1 MSDVSHFDVAITIR
15 AETSF
20 ADPDTCKF
28 TINKTVH
35 PGGPFFF
42 DNVENAGGSPLVE
55 SLFALSG
62 VAHVL
67 VADNVVTVGKKSDV
81 MWSDLKP
88 RIGAALRTLLLS
100 GIPAILETP
109 SKPITGVGSDSELRA
124 VIEELLARDVNRSI
138 AAHGGQISI
147 VDVRDANLYIAM
159 SGGCQGCASSQVTLR
174 QGFEVMVREVAPQ
187 IIDIIDTTDHGA
199 GSKPFYPRR
208 SDGEKKNLEV
218 AVAEPAVP

>member
-1 MSDVSHFDVAITIR
+1 MSDVVPVDAVITIR

-28 TINKTVH
+28 TVNRTVH

-42 DNVENAGGSPLVE
+42 DNIERAGGSPLVE
-55 SLFALSG
+55 ALFALSG
-62 VAHVL
+62 VTHVL
-67 VADNVVTVGKKSDV
+67 VADNVVTVGKKSGV
-81 MWSDLKP
+81 TWSELKP
-88 RIGAALRTLLLS
+88 RIGVALRTLLLS
-100 GIPAILETP
+100 GIPAIFEAP
-109 SKPITGVGSDSELRA
+109 SRSIIGEGSDAELRA
-124 VIEELLARDVNRSI
+124 VIEELLNREVNRSI

-147 VDVRDANLYIAM
+147 VDVRDGNLFIAM

-174 QGFEVMVREVAPQ
+174 QGFEVMVRKVAPQ

-208 SDGEKKNLEV
+208 PDDGKKKFISSV
-218 AVAEPAVP
+218 ADRA

>member
-1 MSDVSHFDVAITIR
+1 MSEVLPVDSAITIR

-28 TINKTVH
+28 TVNRTVH

-42 DNVENAGGSPLVE
+42 DNVERAGGSPLVE
-55 SLFALSG
+55 ALFAQSG

-67 VADNVVTVGKKSDV
+67 VAENVVTVGKKPGV
-81 MWSDLKP
+81 EWSQLKQQ
-88 RIGAALRTLLLS
+88 IGAALRTFLLT
-100 GIPAILETP
+100 GIPAILEAP
-109 SKPITGVGSDSELRA
+109 SRSATGAGSDAELRV
-124 VIEELLARDVNRSI
+124 VIEELLNQEVNRSI

-147 VDVRDANLYIAM
+147 VDVRDQNLYIAM

-174 QGFEVMVREVAPQ
+174 QGFEVMVRKVAPQ

-199 GSKPFYPRR
+199 GSNPYYPRQTDR
-208 SDGEKKNLEV
+208 SRKNLPV
-218 AVAEPAVP
+218 AVAEPVKS